1 MRIAVT
7 GHRDIRGTT
16 MIDVDTALRML
27 LAEFEDQG
35 AIVGLTCLDEG
46 VDQAFAK
53 AVLDF
58 EGAIEVIVPAADHR
72 KTLAETNL
80 LEYDR
85 LLGRAA
91 DIRELDYR
99 EATPE
104 ARMAAAATMLDA
116 ADHLLAVWD
125 GAPARLPGG
134 TADVVAAAKDRG
146 LPVTVVWPD
155 SAERAEP
162 V

>member
-104 ARMAAAATMLDA
+104 ARMAAAVTMLDA

>member
-104 ARMAAAATMLDA
+104 ARMAAAVTMLDT

-134 TADVVAAAKDRG
+134 TADVVATAKDRG